1 MNKKFLRSILAG
13 LTAVAMTSAMAGCS
27 DPNKEADKTAAETT
41 TQPYTKYSAEE
52 EEHPF
57 TGSNLD
63 PSLQNVY
70 DNKKLVLGLDA
81 SFPPMGFTDENNEII
96 GFDIDVA
103 QEVCDRMGV
112 ELVKQPINWDTK
124 EEDLNVGKIDCIWNG
139 MSINPARAEAMNLSE
154 PYMKNEMIFV
164 VPADSDIKSM
174 DDLIGK
180 TIGVQTGSSAQDIL
194 EESDLFADITESP
207 LEDNVTALNQ
217 MELGFSDA
225 VFLDSVVANYLIT
238 SHNKD
243 YVILEGNLE
252 AEEYAIGFRKEDQ
265 TLRDEVQNQLSAMKA
280 DGKLAEISEKWF
292 GSDITTVK

>member
-1 MNKKFLRSILAG
+1 
-13 LTAVAMTSAMAGCS
+13 
-27 DPNKEADKTAAETT
+27 
-41 TQPYTKYSAEE
+41 
-52 EEHPF
+52 
-57 TGSNLD
+57 
-63 PSLQNVY
+63 
-70 DNKKLVLGLDA
+70 
-81 SFPPMGFTDENNEII
+81 
-96 GFDIDVA
+96 
-103 QEVCDRMGV
+103 
-112 ELVKQPINWDTK
+112 
-124 EEDLNVGKIDCIWNG
+124 
-139 MSINPARAEAMNLSE
+139 
-154 PYMKNEMIFV
+154 MKNEMIFV

-174 DDLIGK
+174 DDLSGK